1 MLKFVLN
8 QFNDKVEGKYESLF
22 YEKLYLNNLERAYLI
37 SVVGV
42 VSFFLLLVAGYF
54 NMRKEAIE
62 DTIIQSMLFVTHA
75 MLSFLLIPAF
85 FRMDDKE
92 FPFAFLYRNKQVLF
106 FTALS
111 VLGFSLM
118 PMAILAL
125 QSRGSIAVFAIFIVL
140 INLGF
145 NLPHKANI
153 AANLLIISV
162 VSLGIV
168 YVVGDEDKMLSY
180 LFESWAL
187 TGMVFLIANYQ
198 FQVTIKEFNYKMLL
212 EEKNQIIQSQL
223 EAEFNK
229 KIAEIE
235 MKALR
240 AQMNPHFLFNVLN
253 SIKLYM
259 VQNDAR
265 TAAKYLTKFSR
276 LIRLILNNSKSSMIK
291 LDEELS
297 ALLLYIEMENFRF
310 NDKFDFELCVEE
322 GLPTHEIEIPP
333 MILQPFV
340 ENAIWHGLM
349 HKEEERGTLSIQ
361 IQSNIS
367 KDKLCFIIQDNGIGR
382 EKAQQIKTRTAAK
395 HQSVGMQITND
406 RLAIVNEIFKT
417 DASLEVIDLKDN
429 SNPPRPLGTK
439 VVLYLPLHLT
449 TNHGKE

>member
-1 MLKFVLN
+1 MLKFFLN
-8 QFNDKVEGKYESLF
+8 QFNDRVEGKYESIF
-22 YEKLYLNNLERAYLI
+22 YEKLYFNNLERAYLI

-42 VSFFLLLVAGYF
+42 VSFFLLLLSGYF
-54 NMRKEAIE
+54 NMRNEATE
-62 DTIIQSMLFVTHA
+62 DTIIHSMLFVTHA
-75 MLSFLLIPAF
+75 LLSFLLIPAF

-92 FPFAFLYRNKQVLF
+92 KLLAGLYENKQVLF
-106 FTALS
+106 FTALA
-111 VLGFSLM
+111 VLGFSLL

-153 AANLLIISV
+153 AVNLISISI

-168 YVVGDEDKMLSY
+168 YVVSDDDKMLSY
-180 LFESWAL
+180 LFECWAL

-198 FQVTIKEFNYKMLL
+198 FQVSIKEFNYKMLL

-229 KIAEIE
+229 KIAEVE

-276 LIRLILNNSKSSMIK
+276 LIRLILNNSKSPMVK
-291 LDEELS
+291 LEEELN

-310 NDKFDFELCVEE
+310 NDKFDFQLYVEE
-322 GLPTHEIEIPP
+322 EISLGQIEIPP

-349 HKEEERGTLSIQ
+349 HKEDERGVLTI
-361 IQSNIS
+361 NIKLNDT
-367 KDKLCFIIQDNGIGR
+367 KDKLCFIIEDNGIGR
-382 EKAQQIKTRTAAK
+382 EKAQQIRTRTAAK
-395 HQSVGMQITND
+395 HQSVGVQITND
-406 RLAIVNEIFKT
+406 RLAIVNELFKT
-417 DASLEVIDLKDN
+417 NASLDIIDLKDE
-429 SNPPRPLGTK
+429 SEPPKSRRSIALCFRK
-439 VVLYLPLHLT
+439 
-449 TNHGKE
+449 